1 MGSRFSSGL
10 GIRLEDS
17 YSKKRKAKMFLIIF
31 TIQKQKVCINT
42 DNITDISFI
51 PNKGAFI
58 HMNGNQEPIAISED
72 EASKITNKIGAL
84 GIHEPDRK
92 Y

>member
-1 MGSRFSSGL
+1 
-10 GIRLEDS
+10 
-17 YSKKRKAKMFLIIF
+17 MFLIIF

-42 DNITDISFI
+42 DNITDICFI
-51 PNKGAFI
+51 PNKGAI
-58 HMNGNQEPIAISED
+58 IYTNGNQEPIAISEE
-72 EASKITNKIGAL
+72 EASKILNKIGAL